1 MVNFEEL
8 PIPPGGILYQC
19 LLVTSELPFAETCHG
34 LYPSGFPP
42 IPGHKSTGAEQGF
55 VAALVAAD
63 KLTAADT
70 ADEANDEEEVRATVG
85 RPCRLDRLGV
95 ISSVFISSL
104 RLQFRRSQC
113 SPH

>member
-8 PIPPGGILYQC
+8 PIPPGEILYRYV
-19 LLVTSELPFAETCHG
+19 LVTSKLHLAETVISNR
-34 LYPSGFPP
+34 LYLSGFPP

-63 KLTAADT
+63 KLTAADEPT
-70 ADEANDEEEVRATVG
+70 DEEEVCMTVG
-85 RPCRLDRLGV
+85 RPSHLDQLDV

-104 RLQFRRSQC
+104 RLQFQKSQC
-113 SPH
+113 SPR